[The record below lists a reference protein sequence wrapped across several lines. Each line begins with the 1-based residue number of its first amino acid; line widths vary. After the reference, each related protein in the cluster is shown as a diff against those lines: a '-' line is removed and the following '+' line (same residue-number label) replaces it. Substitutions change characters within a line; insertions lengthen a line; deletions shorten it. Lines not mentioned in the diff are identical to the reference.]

1 MRCDV
6 MATYQHPDSIE
17 VSKVWFLIKS
27 LFLKM
32 NCLSLAFILL
42 VVEKT
47 KALLKLCMLNLHI
60 DFLFIEN

>member
-6 MATYQHPDSIE
+6 MATYQHPDPIE

-32 NCLSLAFILL
+32 NCLSLTLMPS
-42 VVEKT
+42 VEKT
-47 KALLKLCMLNLHI
+47 NALLQLCVLNLHI

>member
-32 NCLSLAFILL
+32 NYLSLALMSS
-42 VVEKT
+42 VEKT
-47 KALLKLCMLNLHI
+47 NALLKLCVLNLHI

>member
-32 NCLSLAFILL
+32 NCLSLALILL
-42 VVEKT
+42 VEKT

>member
-6 MATYQHPDSIE
+6 MAIYQHPDSIE

-32 NCLSLAFILL
+32 NYLSLALMSS
-42 VVEKT
+42 VEKT
-47 KALLKLCMLNLHI
+47 NALLKLWVLNLYI